1 MALSRMQQRRGPSAD
16 WLDANTILAS
26 GEIGYETDTKKFK
39 IGDGVTAWPS
49 LPYFENEVDVA
60 AAIQAAVDGILDLP
74 PETLDTLNELAAA
87 LGDDPDFFNTVVYKA
102 GSTMSGPLILSAD
115 PTQDLEA
122 ATKQY
127 VDSLETMEPGGTT
140 GQALTKTSNDD
151 YDVQWT
157 TVAFD
162 LNGLNDVDTSGA
174 VDKNTL
180 VYEEDT
186 NSWVAGPGGGRFTV
200 SETAPTDV
208 LNGDTWL
215 DSTTGN
221 SYLYY
226 EDYDNPQW
234 IQIAGPGTVGT
245 RGATLFIG
253 TVAPINP
260 VEGDLW
266 YDSEEGFTY
275 LYYVDSDSSQWIQFG
290 LNRNGASGVDG
301 TNGTNGTDGTDGADG
316 IGIPSGGD
324 QGQVLSKSS
333 GTDYDVSWTTPSA
346 APLVEPG
353 LLLIASGSVAPSNNN
368 YYINN
373 IFSTDYDYYKVI
385 IKFPDGTGQGTGSM
399 QFTNAAGTDVYP
411 NNLYFTEFVSATGGN
426 TPSPTY
432 SSATTSANM
441 FTEKQNYATSE
452 LFITY
457 PAQASEVS
465 TVTANLTHA
474 GNFLIGRRIT
484 YNSVVAGEYFG
495 LSIST
500 LTTNNLEYAVYAYNK

>member
-275 LYYVDSDSSQWIQFG
+275 LYYVDADSSQWIQFG

-333 GTDYDVSWTTPSA
+333 GTNYDVSWTTPSA
-346 APLVEPG
+346 EPG
-353 LLLIASGSVAPSNNN
+353 ILLIASGLASPISST
-368 YYINN
+368 YFINN
-373 IFSTDYDYYKVI
+373 IFSTEYDYYKILVR
-385 IKFPDGTGQGTGSM
+385 FPDDMGQGGGSL
-399 QFTNAAGTDVYP
+399 QFTNSTGTELYP
-411 NNLYFTEFVSATGGN
+411 STKSFTEYLSATTG

-432 SSATTSANM
+432 SSISTGVNVM
-441 FTEKQNYATSE
+441 IEKDNISSIECLVTKPE
-452 LFITY
+452 H
-457 PAQASEVS
+457 ASEPTS
-465 TVTANLTHA
+465 LTASLTHS
-474 GNFLIGRRIT
+474 NNSLIGKRVS
-484 YNSVVAGEYFG
+484 YNNVVAGEYLG
-495 LSIST
+495 LAFST
-500 LTTNNLEYAVYAYNK
+500 FSLKSLEYAVYAYNK